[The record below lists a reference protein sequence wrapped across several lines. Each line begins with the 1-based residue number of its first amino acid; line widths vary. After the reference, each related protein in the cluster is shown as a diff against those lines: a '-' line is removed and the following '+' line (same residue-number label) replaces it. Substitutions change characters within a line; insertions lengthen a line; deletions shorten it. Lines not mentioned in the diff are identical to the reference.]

1 MKLNRKGF
9 TLVELLVVI
18 IILLAIMLVA
28 LPNINNTLEKSK
40 NKDNSRTKEL
50 IESAASVYAND
61 MGITNGNILLSDM
74 VNSGYLTKKEANNC
88 PNDSYVE
95 CTVASCILKNCD

>member
-1 MKLNRKGF
+1 MNRKGF

-18 IILLAIMLVA
+18 VILLAIMLVA

-40 NKDNSRTKEL
+40 TKDNNNIKEL

-61 MGITNGNILLSDM
+61 MGITNGNISLSDI
-74 VNSGYLTKKEANNC
+74 VSAGYLTKKEANSC

-95 CTVASCILKNCD
+95 CTVSSCELKNCD

>member
-1 MKLNRKGF
+1 MKLNKKGF

-18 IILLAIMLVA
+18 VILLAIMLVA

-40 NKDNSRTKEL
+40 TRDNSRNKEL

-61 MGITNGNILLSDM
+61 MGIENDNIPLNTIVSA
-74 VNSGYLTKKEANNC
+74 GYLTKKEAGNC
-88 PNDSYVE
+88 PSDSYVE
-95 CTVASCILKNCD
+95 CTVSSCKLKNCD